1 MNCPYFSQ
9 YEINSLQVQ
18 VLILLFYAGKDLYAI
33 DSSYI
38 VEVIPRV
45 SFRKVHHVPEY
56 VAGLFN
62 YRGVIL
68 PVIDLCHLIQG
79 TPSRP
84 YLSTRIIIVKY
95 FRQNQSLQYLGLMA
109 ERVTETLSIA
119 NSDIRESSIRVEEAP
134 YLSGTIVDEKRII
147 QCVQLEKLFSDERH
161 NYLLM
166 GDRDS
171 ITT

>member
-1 MNCPYFSQ
+1 M
-9 YEINSLQVQ
+9 
-18 VLILLFYAGKDLYAI
+18 LILLFYAGKDLYAI

-79 TPSRP
+79 SPSRP

-95 FRQNQSLQYLGLMA
+95 LRENQSLQYLGLMA

-119 NSDIRESSIRVEEAP
+119 NSDIRESSIRVDEAP

-147 QCVQLEKLFSDERH
+147 QCVKLEKLFSDERH

>member
-1 MNCPYFSQ
+1 
-9 YEINSLQVQ
+9 
-18 VLILLFYAGKDLYAI
+18 VLILLFYAGKDLYSI
-33 DSSYI
+33 DGSYV

-79 TPSRP
+79 TPCRP

-95 FRQNQSLQYLGLMA
+95 FRQNQSVQYLGLMA
-109 ERVTETLSIA
+109 ERVTETLNIA
-119 NSDIRESSIRVEEAP
+119 NSDIRESSIRVDEAP

-161 NYLLM
+161 NYLLI
-166 GDRDS
+166 S
-171 ITT
+171 QSN

>member
-1 MNCPYFSQ
+1 M
-9 YEINSLQVQ
+9 
-18 VLILLFYAGKDLYAI
+18 LILLFYAGNDLYAI

-45 SFRKVHHVPEY
+45 SFRKVHHVPDY

-79 TPSRP
+79 KPCRP
-84 YLSTRIIIVKY
+84 HLSTRIIIVKY
-95 FRQNQSLQYLGLMA
+95 PHQSESLQYLGLMA
-109 ERVTETLSIA
+109 ERVTETLSIS
-119 NSDIRESSIRVEEAP
+119 NTDIRDSNIRVEEAP

-166 GDRDS
+166 GEK
-171 ITT
+171 T

>member
-1 MNCPYFSQ
+1 M
-9 YEINSLQVQ
+9 
-18 VLILLFYAGKDLYAI
+18 LILLFYAGKDLYSI
-33 DSSYI
+33 DGSYV

-79 TPSRP
+79 TPCRP

-95 FRQNQSLQYLGLMA
+95 FRQNQSVQYLGLMA
-109 ERVTETLSIA
+109 ERVTETLNIA
-119 NSDIRESSIRVEEAP
+119 NSDIRESSIRVDEAP

-161 NYLLM
+161 NYLLI
-166 GDRDS
+166 S
-171 ITT
+171 QSN

>member
-1 MNCPYFSQ
+1 M
-9 YEINSLQVQ
+9 
-18 VLILLFYAGKDLYAI
+18 LILLFYAGNDLYAI

-45 SFRKVHHVPEY
+45 SFRKVHHVPDY

-79 TPSRP
+79 TPCRP
-84 YLSTRIIIVKY
+84 HLSTRIIIVKY
-95 FRQNQSLQYLGLMA
+95 PHQNESLQYLGLMA
-109 ERVTETLSIA
+109 ERVTETLSIS
-119 NSDIRESSIRVEEAP
+119 NTDIRDSNIRVEEAP

-166 GDRDS
+166 SDRDS
-171 ITT
+171 ITN